1 MQPGKAQEYFHR
13 YGEVSSVVQ
22 YLYIFNMHTQFNCRG
37 NRKKNCNIFLGK
49 QANLENI
56 TILNLK
62 TKLNTYLHIFFCHAS
77 ACFANKY
84 VINID

>member
-22 YLYIFNMHTQFNCRG
+22 YLYLTCTLNLIAVEIE
-37 NRKKNCNIFLGK
+37 KKNCNIFLGK